1 MCFRSQEGV
10 NYFCDGLS
18 VVQTMKM
25 EGKPIYE
32 AVAAIFNKEREAG
45 V

>member
-1 MCFRSQEGV
+1 MCFRSEEGV

-18 VVQTMKM
+18 VLQTMKLK
-25 EGKPIYE
+25 GKQTYE
-32 AVAAIFNKEREAG
+32 AVTAIFNKEREAG